1 MWDGLLPINHHLQS
15 RYLSAVEDSRITNAQ
30 YYYLVVHNEAGE
42 LIGGIYYQLI
52 RFSDVNYQYPA
63 SRISGL
69 KWIEKQL
76 MKRGF
81 RILVC
86 GNLLCVNAPGF
97 FTKPKSGFQEHI
109 FKAMIDFENSLN
121 PKPDAILLKDLP
133 PESNVNA
140 LIHAGYKPWQSD
152 LTMKLSFPPGIESL
166 ENYVSM
172 LRHRYS
178 QKFRRARRHL
188 QPIER
193 REISE
198 EELSHYADRIYEL
211 YRNVMTKQAVRMI
224 IVGPQYW
231 IQLKQSL
238 KDRFRVFGYFNA
250 GKLVA
255 FSSNILHDSHW
266 ELHYIGLD
274 YSENNRHLLY
284 FNLLYDAVGDCLL
297 SGRRELE
304 LGRTARETKAIL
316 GATPVYF
323 TNYLKIKNAIAR
335 AMTSAIK
342 ANFEKINVE
351 ISRKINPFRAK
362 P

>member
-1 MWDGLLPINHHLQS
+1 
-15 RYLSAVEDSRITNAQ
+15 
-30 YYYLVVHNEAGE
+30 
-42 LIGGIYYQLI
+42 
-52 RFSDVNYQYPA
+52 
-63 SRISGL
+63 
-69 KWIEKQL
+69 
-76 MKRGF
+76 
-81 RILVC
+81 
-86 GNLLCVNAPGF
+86 
-97 FTKPKSGFQEHI
+97 
-109 FKAMIDFENSLN
+109 
-121 PKPDAILLKDLP
+121 
-133 PESNVNA
+133 
-140 LIHAGYKPWQSD
+140 
-152 LTMKLSFPPGIESL
+152 
-166 ENYVSM
+166 
-172 LRHRYS
+172 
-178 QKFRRARRHL
+178 
-188 QPIER
+188 
-193 REISE
+193 
-198 EELSHYADRIYEL
+198 
-211 YRNVMTKQAVRMI
+211 MTKQAVRMI

-342 ANFEKINVE
+342 AHFEKINVE